1 MLGLDGSTVV
11 VSSGAEIVAET
22 LFEIATM
29 LPELVAEIVSD
40 RVVLIINELDELER
54 IVLEVDKFGVVLDV
68 LIVDDEDEDDD
79 DDADAD
85 ADVVVVVERED
96 DDVVVVVEVEM
107 EMELERSD
115 ELAALD

>member
-1 MLGLDGSTVV
+1 
-11 VSSGAEIVAET
+11 
-22 LFEIATM
+22 M

-40 RVVLIINELDELER
+40 RVVLIINALDELER

-68 LIVDDEDEDDD
+68 LIVDDEDEDAD

-85 ADVVVVVERED
+85 ADVVVERDD